1 MSHLGDRL
9 SALVDGELSHGE
21 RDRLHVHLAACVEC
35 RAEAAALRALKRRVG
50 ELGEAVMDA
59 RLLERLFALA
69 EPGEPIPERR
79 RVFPGAARPRPALF
93 IYSDIYIPG
102 GQERGIQASASA
114 PAKGGPANGGPANG
128 GRARAGRAPR
138 GPARPARRSGSRRA
152 HYVVAGVV
160 SCVVGIGGLSFVVG
174 GGSGPQG
181 PRINPPVEM
190 FTVEHSVTT
199 GEMPF
204 ANPTATFLPT
214 PNAPRRGP

>member
-21 RDRLHVHLAACVEC
+21 RDRLHVHLAACAEC
-35 RAEAAALRALKRRVG
+35 RAEAAAFRALKRRVG

-69 EPGEPIPERR
+69 EPGEPVPERR
-79 RVFPGAARPRPALF
+79 RVFPGSARPRPALLT
-93 IYSDIYIPG
+93 YSDTRFPG
-102 GQERGIQASASA
+102 REARGTQA
-114 PAKGGPANGGPANG
+114 PASPPPKGGPAKGR
-128 GRARAGRAPR
+128 RARAGRAPR
-138 GPARPARRSGSRRA
+138 GPGRPAGRSGSRRA

-160 SCVVGIGGLSFVVG
+160 SFVVGMGGLSFVVG
-174 GGSGPQG
+174 GGSGAAG

-199 GEMPF
+199 GEIPF